1 MRMNK
6 QQQMALSPRA
16 AAERKFAL
24 ARNSMIGLLLLSV
37 INIVSA
43 LASSDYYFLF
53 SAFVP
58 YIIALFGVEFAL
70 EFGNTVLVV
79 MGAVSVALLVP
90 YLLSWIFSKKK
101 YGWLV
106 VALVYFVLDTVCMLL
121 FLLLFGDFTSIIDIF
136 FHAWVIYELVVGV
149 KAGIALK
156 TLPEEEETELASME
170 ATEEKNVWD
179 DLTPPEA

>member
-24 ARNSMIGLLLLSV
+24 ARNTMLLILVFSL

-43 LASSDYYFLF
+43 MANSDYYFLF
-53 SAFVP
+53 SASVP
-58 YIIALFGVEFAL
+58 YILAVLGVGIAQEL
-70 EFGNTVLVV
+70 GNTVMVV
-79 MGAVSVALLVP
+79 MGTIGIALLVP